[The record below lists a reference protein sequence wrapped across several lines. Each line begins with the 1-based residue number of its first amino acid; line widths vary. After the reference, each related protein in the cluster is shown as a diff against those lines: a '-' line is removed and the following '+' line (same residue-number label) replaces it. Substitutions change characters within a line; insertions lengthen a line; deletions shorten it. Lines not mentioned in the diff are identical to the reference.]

1 MQSLGVHAALAAD
14 VAVADPLQ
22 HLRQQSQ
29 QSQQQSQQQQ
39 QQEQQL
45 QQLYMPAV
53 VSGVLLSELAAA
65 VERYLGGSRSGA
77 TAADTIVVDCSATG
91 AAGSGS
97 GSSSS
102 VQHKFV
108 LRGCVVAPHTQ
119 AQARHNIEQVS
130 CCVSLLSICI
140 ARLTRRRISEITAVI
155 SQRCNAA
162 LSQPV
167 DITVHVTRSVVIVHC
182 CMATI
187 G

>member
-29 QSQQQSQQQQ
+29 QQQQQSQQ

-77 TAADTIVVDCSATG
+77 TAADTIVVDSGG
-91 AAGSGS
+91 AS

-130 CCVSLLSICI
+130 CCFRLFADLVHAGHDCKILT
-140 ARLTRRRISEITAVI
+140 ARS
-155 SQRCNAA
+155 
-162 LSQPV
+162 
-167 DITVHVTRSVVIVHC
+167 TVVWQWS
-182 CMATI
+182 
-187 G
+187 

>member
-29 QSQQQSQQQQ
+29 QQQQQSQQQQ

-77 TAADTIVVDCSATG
+77 TAADTIVVDCSSVG
-91 AAGSGS
+91 AAGSGN
-97 GSSSS
+97 SSS

-119 AQARHNIEQVS
+119 AQARHNIEQV
-130 CCVSLLSICI
+130 
-140 ARLTRRRISEITAVI
+140 RR
-155 SQRCNAA
+155 C
-162 LSQPV
+162 L
-167 DITVHVTRSVVIVHC
+167 
-182 CMATI
+182 
-187 G
+187 